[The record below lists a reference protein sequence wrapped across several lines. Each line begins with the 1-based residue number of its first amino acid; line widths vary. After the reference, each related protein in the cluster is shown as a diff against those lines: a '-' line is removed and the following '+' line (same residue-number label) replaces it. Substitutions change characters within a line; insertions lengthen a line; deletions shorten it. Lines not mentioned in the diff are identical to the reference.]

1 MHPTLSSWLKNIYK
15 LEGLTNR
22 LQDLASSAP
31 ANHRPQL
38 FKKVTALRA
47 TLEQQQDRCAKIL
60 QLSENYA
67 DKYLL
72 GIDAEI
78 QQQST
83 LIGNLEERLE
93 ASKKL
98 HGDAVDLQMYFESET
113 VASMK
118 DLRAPTGKAVPRW
131 LQRLQGK
138 LLTPSIFRYFAATS
152 TGRCRVSG
160 G

>member
-1 MHPTLSSWLKNIYK
+1 
-15 LEGLTNR
+15 
-22 LQDLASSAP
+22 
-31 ANHRPQL
+31 
-38 FKKVTALRA
+38 VTALRA
-47 TLEQQQDRCAKIL
+47 TLEKQQDRCAEIL
-60 QLSENYA
+60 RLSEDYA

-83 LIGNLEERLE
+83 LLGNLEERLE

-98 HGDAVDLQMYFESET
+98 HGDADDLQMYFESET
-113 VASMK
+113 VASMN
-118 DLRAPTGKAVPRW
+118 DLRAPTGKAVPGW
-131 LQRLQGK
+131 LRR
-138 LLTPSIFRYFAATS
+138 LTPSIFRYFAAAS